1 MRLLLS
7 MNPDDDNNDGGGCE
21 DADEPF
27 CSEGDERQ
35 RLPSGGRE
43 FIIMCG
49 WHFMPKIS
57 TQLVRGLCICQCPFT
72 FQIIVV
78 QSTINS
84 LLLLLQLLLLVQLC
98 HSVQRGHSQGS
109 VGWLRFFGLVAAETV
124 HCIPA
129 SG

>member
-1 MRLLLS
+1 
-7 MNPDDDNNDGGGCE
+7 MNPDDDDNNDGGCE
-21 DADEPF
+21 LAEEPF
-27 CSEGDERQ
+27 CSEGDEQQ
-35 RLPSGGRE
+35 RMPSGGRE
-43 FIIMCG
+43 FIIMCR

-57 TQLVRGLCICQCPFT
+57 THLVSRLCLCQCPFT

-109 VGWLRFFGLVAAETV
+109 VGWLHFFGL
-124 HCIPA
+124 
-129 SG
+129 